1 MPIAEENQFVN
12 IVLPRTR
19 VQEIEELARAEQRTR
34 SAFLQILIIE
44 CLEHRKRAASSVQS
58 ATPATTS

>member
-19 VQEIEELARAEQRTR
+19 VQEIEELARAEQRSR

-44 CLEHRKRAASSVQS
+44 CLEHRKRA
-58 ATPATTS
+58 TKPDPTTDAALTN